1 MIISVTNK
9 QRRHA
14 LLAALLF
21 IVLAVLIGTNATW
34 PANMDEAVRSFMSS
48 IQTSYGDVIMSIA
61 TFLGS
66 PAMNL
71 FYGILLAIV
80 LLLADLKLPA
90 LWVFLTVVGG
100 IVVTQIIKVL
110 VHRDR
115 PLGHLLTDS
124 GASFP
129 SQHVTAMWLTVFIMF
144 LLVTPNIS
152 STLVRLLTKWFLITL
167 SLMTMLSRLYF
178 SAHFLTD
185 TIGAFLLAYV
195 WVIFCA
201 SLYPAVVTFLKK
213 KFWLFKDQEA

>member
-1 MIISVTNK
+1 MIISVQNK

-21 IVLAVLIGTNATW
+21 IVLAVLIGINASF
-34 PANMDEAVRSFMSS
+34 PADMDEAVRFFMTG
-48 IQTSYGDVIMSIA
+48 IQTPYGDVIMSIS

-71 FYGILLAIV
+71 FYGVLLALV
-80 LLLADLKLPA
+80 LLLADLKLPS
-90 LWVFLTVVGG
+90 LWTIITVFGAVVF
-100 IVVTQIIKVL
+100 TQIIKII

-115 PLGHLLTDS
+115 PIGHMLTDN

-129 SQHVTAMWLTVFIMF
+129 SQHVMAMWVTIFVMF
-144 LLVTPNIS
+144 LLVTPNI
-152 STLVRLLTKWFLITL
+152 TKPVVRILVKWFMLTVA
-167 SLMTMLSRLYF
+167 LMTMLSRLYF

-195 WVIFCA
+195 WVVFCA
-201 SLYPAVVTFLKK
+201 SLYPVVATFLKN
-213 KFWLFKDQEA
+213 KFWIFKDQEA

>member
-34 PANMDEAVRSFMSS
+34 PANMDEEVRFFMTG

-66 PAMNL
+66 PVMNL
-71 FYGILLAIV
+71 FYGVLLALV
-80 LLLADLKLPA
+80 LLLADLKLPS
-90 LWVFLTVVGG
+90 LWVIITVFGAV
-100 IVVTQIIKVL
+100 IMTQIIKVII
-110 VHRDR
+110 HRDR
-115 PLGHLLTDS
+115 PIGHLLTDN

-129 SQHVTAMWLTVFIMF
+129 SQHVMAMWLTVFVMF

-152 STLVRLLTKWFLITL
+152 STLIRILTKWFLITL
-167 SLMTMLSRLYF
+167 ALLTMLSRLYF

-185 TIGAFLLAYV
+185 TVGAFLLAYV
-195 WVIFCA
+195 WVIFCG
-201 SLYPAVVTFLKK
+201 SLYPSVATFLKK

>member
-21 IVLAVLIGTNATW
+21 IVLAVLIGTNASW
-34 PANMDEAVRSFMSS
+34 PADMDESVRFFMTG
-48 IQTSYGDVIMSIA
+48 IQTSYGDAIMSVA

-71 FYGILLAIV
+71 FYGIILALV
-80 LLLADLKLPA
+80 LLLADLKLPS
-90 LWVFLTVVGG
+90 LWVILTIFGGVV
-100 IVVTQIIKVL
+100 ITQIIKIM

-115 PLGHLLTDS
+115 PVGHLLTDS

-152 STLVRLLTKWFLITL
+152 STLIRILTKWFLITL
-167 SLMTMLSRLYF
+167 TLMTMLSRLYF

-201 SLYPAVVTFLKK
+201 SLYPMTATFLKK
-213 KFWLFKDQEA
+213 KFWMFKDQEA